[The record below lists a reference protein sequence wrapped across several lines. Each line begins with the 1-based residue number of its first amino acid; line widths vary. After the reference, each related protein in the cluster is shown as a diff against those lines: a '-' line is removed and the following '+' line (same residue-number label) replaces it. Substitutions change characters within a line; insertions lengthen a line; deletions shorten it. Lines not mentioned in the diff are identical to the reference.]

1 MPYFSHDD
9 IAQIGTPSGPS
20 PVGALRLSGDNALAI
35 LAQVSDVAVTAGT
48 DSPSRRVVDG
58 VMRIPLAGDVV
69 PCPARF
75 LVMPAP
81 ATYTREPMAEIHLPG
96 SPPLLR
102 AALTALVDAGAR
114 PAAPGEFTFRAFRN
128 GRIGLGQAEAVE
140 RLIRSTTEAE
150 RRQALSRLGDRDG
163 AAIRRWRDDL
173 FDIAA
178 RVEAVLDFA
187 DEELEP
193 GIEAD
198 LARLAQQLAASA
210 AGRAERGPERAGR
223 RIALA
228 GLTNAGKSSLFNAL
242 LGEDA
247 VLVSEDASTTRDS
260 IRRRVVFDTVEVEL
274 SDNPGFDPDTA
285 GQGGDAAARGGTA
298 TGGDD
303 IVLWV
308 VDASRHLDA
317 QDVAFASSLT
327 GGVLL
332 VLNKSDLRTRTEARQ
347 AASLLDGAEATL
359 LGDIAV
365 SAATGDGIAAL
376 RSEIARLAASLSG
389 DGGWNR
395 RELLELA
402 AARECCRRAAEELAH
417 GGRLELA
424 AEELRHGVLSF
435 SRMMGEGYAE
445 EALGRIFSRFCI
457 GK

>member
-1 MPYFSHDD
+1 M
-9 IAQIGTPSGPS
+9 
-20 PVGALRLSGDNALAI
+20 GALRLSGDNAFAI
-35 LAQVSDVAVTAGT
+35 LGAVSDISNAPGPRT
-48 DSPSRRVVDG
+48 RCVVES
-58 VMRIPLAGDVV
+58 VMRVPLAGDVLS
-69 PCPARF
+69 CPARV

-96 SPPLLR
+96 SPPLLQ

-114 PAAPGEFTFRAFRN
+114 AAAPGEFTFRAFRN

-140 RLIRSTTEAE
+140 RLIRSTTDAE
-150 RRQALSRLGDRDG
+150 RRQALSRLGDREG

-173 FDIAA
+173 LDIAA
-178 RVEAVLDFA
+178 RVEAVLDFS

-198 LARLAQQLAASA
+198 LAGLAEQLTASA
-210 AGRAERGPERAGR
+210 RARGDHTPERAGR
-223 RIALA
+223 RVALA

-260 IRRRVVFDTVEVEL
+260 IRRPVVCDSIEVEL
-274 SDNPGFDPDTA
+274 SDNPGFDPDTS
-285 GQGGDAAARGGTA
+285 GQGGDAATRGGKV

-308 VDASRHLDA
+308 VDASRHLDKR
-317 QDVAFASSLT
+317 DVEFASSLT

-332 VLNKSDLRTRTEARQ
+332 VLNKSDLPPRTDAHQ
-347 AASLLDGAEATL
+347 AAALLDGAEATL

-365 SAATGDGIAAL
+365 SASTGDGIVAL
-376 RSEIARLAASLSG
+376 RTEIARLAGALSG

-402 AARECCRRAAEELAH
+402 AARECCRRAAADLSL
-417 GGRLELA
+417 GNRLELA
-424 AEELRHGVLSF
+424 AEELRHGVLCF
-435 SRMMGEGYAE
+435 SRMVGEGYAE

>member
-9 IAQIGTPSGPS
+9 IAQIGTPPGPS
-20 PVGALRLSGDNALAI
+20 PLGALRVSGDNAFAI
-35 LAQVSDVAVTAGT
+35 LATVSDVPADHEA
-48 DSPSRRVVDG
+48 RRRIVDATLR
-58 VMRIPLAGDVV
+58 VPLGGELL
-69 PCPARF
+69 PCPARV

-81 ATYTREPMAEIHLPG
+81 ATYTREPMVEIHLPG

-102 AALTALVDAGAR
+102 AALAALVDAGAR

-140 RLIRSTTEAE
+140 RLIRSTDDAE

-163 AAIRRWRDDL
+163 AAVRRWRDDL
-173 FDIAA
+173 LDIAA

-198 LARLAQQLAASA
+198 LADLAHSLAASA
-210 AGRAERGPERAGR
+210 GNHSERGPDRAGR
-223 RIALA
+223 RIALV

-247 VLVSEDASTTRDS
+247 VLVSEEASTTRDS
-260 IRRRVVFDTVEVEL
+260 IRRRVALDGIEVDV
-274 SDNPGFDPDTA
+274 SDNPGFDPDTR
-285 GQGGDAAARGGTA
+285 GQGGDAAARGGMA

-303 IVLWV
+303 FVLWV
-308 VDASRHLDA
+308 VDGSRHLDA
-317 QDVAFASSLT
+317 RDVAFASSLT
-327 GGVLL
+327 GGVVL
-332 VLNKSDLRTRTEARQ
+332 VLNKSDLPARTEAHQ
-347 AASLLDGAEATL
+347 AAALLDGAEATL
-359 LGDIAV
+359 LGTVAV
-365 SAATGDGIAAL
+365 SAATGDGLAEL
-376 RSEIARLAASLSG
+376 RTEIARLAASLSG

-417 GGRLELA
+417 RGRLELA
-424 AEELRHGVLSF
+424 AEELRHGVLCF